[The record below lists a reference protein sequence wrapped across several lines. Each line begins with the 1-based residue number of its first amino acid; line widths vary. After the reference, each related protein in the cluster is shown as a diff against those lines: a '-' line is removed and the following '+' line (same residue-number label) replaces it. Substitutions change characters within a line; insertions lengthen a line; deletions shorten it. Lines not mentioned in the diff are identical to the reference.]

1 MSGEPKTRRG
11 RESRD
16 RIVEHA
22 AALIAEH
29 GVDGMSLEEV
39 MAAAGVSKSQL
50 YHYFADRDELVTA
63 AIASRCEQVLGE
75 LTQALGGTTTLAEL
89 EARLGGFVAAYETQL
104 SGCPIGTLAAQVA
117 EHDLDTARSHV
128 VVAFDRWEE
137 LFAAAFERMRNSGEL
152 RPDASPQA
160 LATALLAGIEGGL
173 LLSQA
178 RRSGESLRVAVD
190 GALRGVRS
198 FLA

>member
-75 LTQALGGTTTLAEL
+75 LTKALGGTTTLAEL

-128 VVAFDRWEE
+128 VVAFDRW
-137 LFAAAFERMRNSGEL
+137 
-152 RPDASPQA
+152 
-160 LATALLAGIEGGL
+160 
-173 LLSQA
+173 
-178 RRSGESLRVAVD
+178 
-190 GALRGVRS
+190 
-198 FLA
+198 